1 MVNIRRLLLII
12 TIKHKGVI
20 NMNNFKKIGLTALAS
35 SLVATSVF
43 AGEMSVTG
51 SASFTMQNFSNT
63 PAMDNNGKVMKMGN
77 QLTFTGGGEMDNGMN
92 VSLSFILD
100 QGDNAGATDGPFDTH
115 KLSVGSDAMGTIT
128 FAGEGADSAQ
138 NTIDTTAAGD
148 IWDNTFTYT
157 KPKNSH
163 ASNKTLLWALPT
175 FVDGLDTKV
184 SYTGASTG
192 KDSQISYAL
201 TYTGIEGASISY
213 GFGETGGTDAAE
225 GTDVTTMKASF
236 AFGPISAGM
245 SINDYAAPSGQSSEE
260 QSSYKVSYSI
270 TDELSVSYGSETH
283 ETTGQSFDEEFS
295 QISVAYTTGGLT
307 VSASQTDAENATDE
321 GNEEEMWSLGL
332 SFAF

>member
-1 MVNIRRLLLII
+1 
-12 TIKHKGVI
+12 
-20 NMNNFKKIGLTALAS
+20 MNNFKKIGLTALAG
-35 SLVATSVF
+35 SLVATTAF
-43 AGEMSVTG
+43 AGEMSVAG
-51 SASFTMQNFSNT
+51 SASFNMKNFSNVN
-63 PAMDNNGKVMKMGN
+63 DQDGKKMSMGN

-100 QGDNAGATDGPFDTH
+100 QGDDTPTATSSTATAALGGSPFDSHSITI
-115 KLSVGSDAMGTIT
+115 SSDAMGAIT
-128 FAGEGADSAQ
+128 FAGEGASSAQ

-157 KPKNSH
+157 KPGNSN

-184 SYTGASTG
+184 SYTGASAG

-213 GFGETGGTDAAE
+213 GFGETGGTKASE

-236 AFGPISAGM
+236 AFGPVSAAM
-245 SINDYAAPSGQSSEE
+245 SINDYAAPTGTDSEE

-270 TDELSVSYGSETH
+270 TEDLSVSYGAETH
-283 ETTGQSFDEEFS
+283 ETTGQAFDEEFS
-295 QISVAYTTGGLT
+295 QVSVSYTSGGLT
-307 VSASQTDAENATDE
+307 ISASQTEAENM
-321 GNEEEMWSLGL
+321 NETSGTEQSLWNVGL
-332 SFAF
+332 AFAF

>member
-1 MVNIRRLLLII
+1 
-12 TIKHKGVI
+12 
-20 NMNNFKKIGLTALAS
+20 MNNFKKIGLTALAS
-35 SLVATSVF
+35 SLVATSVY
-43 AGEMSVTG
+43 AGEMSVAG
-51 SASFTMQNFSNT
+51 GASFNMKNWSNVN
-63 PAMDNNGKVMKMGN
+63 DQDGKSMSMGN

-100 QGDNAGATDGPFDTH
+100 QGDNAGAADGPFDTH
-115 KLSVGSDAMGTIT
+115 SLSVGSDMMGTIT
-128 FAGEGADSAQ
+128 FAGEGASSAQ

-157 KPKNSH
+157 GPTNSN

-184 SYTGASTG
+184 SYTGASAG

-201 TYTGIEGASISY
+201 TYSGIEGASISY
-213 GFGETGGTDAAE
+213 GFGETGGTDSAE

-245 SINDYAAPSGQSSEE
+245 SINDYAAPTGTSSEE
-260 QSSYKVSYSI
+260 QSSYKISYSV
-270 TDELSVSYGSETH
+270 TDDLSISYGSETH

-295 QISVAYTTGGLT
+295 QVSVSYTTGGLT
-307 VSASQTDAENATDE
+307 VSASQTEAENATTS
-321 GNEEEMWSLGL
+321 GNEESLWNLGL

>member
-1 MVNIRRLLLII
+1 
-12 TIKHKGVI
+12 
-20 NMNNFKKIGLTALAS
+20 MNNFKKIGLTALAS
-35 SLVATSVF
+35 SLVATSVY
-43 AGEMSVTG
+43 AGEMSVAG
-51 SASFTMQNFSNT
+51 SASFNMKNFSNVN
-63 PAMDNNGKVMKMGN
+63 DDDGKKMSMGN

-100 QGDNAGATDGPFDTH
+100 QGDGVAAATAPFDSH
-115 KLSVGSDAMGTIT
+115 SLSVGSDAMGTIT
-128 FAGEGADSAQ
+128 FAGEGASSAQ

-157 KPKNSH
+157 GPTNSN

-184 SYTGASTG
+184 SYTGASAG

-213 GFGETGGTDAAE
+213 GAGSTGGTDAAE
-225 GTDVTTMKASF
+225 GTDVVTMKASF

-245 SINDYAAPSGQSSEE
+245 SINDYAAPTGTASEE
-260 QSSYKVSYSI
+260 QSSYKISYSV
-270 TDELSVSYGSETH
+270 TDDLSISYGSETH

-295 QISVAYTTGGLT
+295 QVSVSYTTGGLT
-307 VSASQTDAENATDE
+307 VSASQTEAENATTS
-321 GNEEEMWSLGL
+321 GNEESLWNLGL

>member
-1 MVNIRRLLLII
+1 
-12 TIKHKGVI
+12 
-20 NMNNFKKIGLTALAS
+20 MNNFKKIGLTALAG

-43 AGEMSVTG
+43 AGEMSVAG
-51 SASFTMQNFSNT
+51 SASFNMKNFSNVN
-63 PAMDNNGKVMKMGN
+63 DDDGKKMSMGN

-100 QGDNAGATDGPFDTH
+100 QADNAGAADGPFDTH
-115 KLSVGSDAMGTIT
+115 SLSVGSDAMGTIT
-128 FAGEGADSAQ
+128 FAGEGASSAQ

-157 KPKNSH
+157 GPTNSN

-184 SYTGASTG
+184 SYTGASAG

-245 SINDYAAPSGQSSEE
+245 SINDYSAPTGTASEE
-260 QSSYKVSYSI
+260 QNSYKVSYSI

-283 ETTGQSFDEEFS
+283 ETNGQAFDEEFS
-295 QISVAYTTGGLT
+295 QVSVAYTTGGLT
-307 VSASQTDAENATDE
+307 VSASQTDAENATTS
-321 GNEEEMWSLGL
+321 GNEEELWNVGL

>member
-1 MVNIRRLLLII
+1 
-12 TIKHKGVI
+12 
-20 NMNNFKKIGLTALAS
+20 MNNFKKIGLTALAG
-35 SLVATSVF
+35 SLVATTAF
-43 AGEMSVTG
+43 AGEMSVAG
-51 SASFTMQNFSNT
+51 SASFNMKNFSNVN
-63 PAMDNNGKVMKMGN
+63 DQDGKKMSMGN

-100 QGDNAGATDGPFDTH
+100 QGDNATTSTVNASSKLSEAPFDSHSITV
-115 KLSVGSDAMGTIT
+115 SSDAMGSIT
-128 FAGEGADSAQ
+128 FAGEGASSAQ

-157 KPKNSH
+157 KPGNSN
-163 ASNKTLLWALPT
+163 ASDKTLLWALPT

-184 SYTGASTG
+184 SYTGASAG

-213 GFGETGGTDAAE
+213 GFGETGGTKASE

-236 AFGPISAGM
+236 AFGPISAAM
-245 SINDYAAPSGQSSEE
+245 SINDYAAPTGTASEE

-270 TDELSVSYGSETH
+270 TEDLSVSYGSETH
-283 ETTGQSFDEEFS
+283 ETTSQTFDEEFS
-295 QISVAYTTGGLT
+295 QISVSYTSGGLT
-307 VSASQTDAENATDE
+307 VSASQTEAENM
-321 GNEEEMWSLGL
+321 NETSGTEQSLWNVGL

>member
-1 MVNIRRLLLII
+1 MVNIHRLLLII
-12 TIKHKGVI
+12 TIKQQGVI
-20 NMNNFKKIGLTALAS
+20 NMNNFKKIGLTALAG
-35 SLVATSVF
+35 SLVATTAI

-51 SASFTMQNFSNT
+51 GASFNMKNFSNVN
-63 PAMDNNGKVMKMGN
+63 DNDGKKFSMGN

-100 QGDNAGATDGPFDTH
+100 QGDNAGYTDGPFDSH
-115 KLSVGSDAMGTIT
+115 SLSVGSDAMGTIT
-128 FAGEGADSAQ
+128 FAGEGASSAQ

-148 IWDNTFTYT
+148 IWNNTFTYT
-157 KPKNSH
+157 KPANSN

-184 SYTGASTG
+184 SYTGASAG

-201 TYTGIEGASISY
+201 TYSGIEGASISY
-213 GFGETGGTDAAE
+213 GFGETGGTKSSE

-236 AFGPISAGM
+236 AFGPVSAAM
-245 SINDYAAPSGQSSEE
+245 SINDYAAPTGTASEE

-270 TDELSVSYGSETH
+270 TDDLSVSYGSETH
-283 ETTGQSFDEEFS
+283 ETTSQTYDEEFS
-295 QISVAYTTGGLT
+295 QVSVSYTTGGLT
-307 VSASQTDAENATDE
+307 VSASQTEAENMGASGVE
-321 GNEEEMWSLGL
+321 QSLWNLGL

>member
-1 MVNIRRLLLII
+1 
-12 TIKHKGVI
+12 
-20 NMNNFKKIGLTALAS
+20 MNNFKKIGLTALAS

-43 AGEMSVTG
+43 AGEMSVAG
-51 SASFTMQNFSNT
+51 SASFNMKNWSNA
-63 PAMDNNGKVMKMGN
+63 PLKDNDGKSMSMGN

-100 QGDNAGATDGPFDTH
+100 QGDNAGAADGPFDTH
-115 KLSVGSDAMGTIT
+115 SLSVGSDAMGTIT
-128 FAGEGADSAQ
+128 FAGEGASSAQ
-138 NTIDTTAAGD
+138 NTLDTTAAGD

-157 KPKNSH
+157 GPTNSN

-184 SYTGASTG
+184 SYTGASAG

-201 TYTGIEGASISY
+201 TYSGIEGASISY
-213 GFGETGGTDAAE
+213 GFGETGGTKSAE

-236 AFGPISAGM
+236 AFGPVSAAM
-245 SINDYAAPSGQSSEE
+245 SINDYAAPTGTASEE
-260 QSSYKVSYSI
+260 QSSYKVSYSV

-295 QISVAYTTGGLT
+295 QVSVAYTTGGLT
-307 VSASQTDAENATDE
+307 ISASQTEAENATTS
-321 GNEEEMWSLGL
+321 GNEESLWNLGL

>member
-1 MVNIRRLLLII
+1 
-12 TIKHKGVI
+12 
-20 NMNNFKKIGLTALAS
+20 MNNFKKIGLTALAG
-35 SLVATSVF
+35 SLVATSVV
-43 AGEMSVTG
+43 AGEMSVAG
-51 SASFTMQNFSNT
+51 SASFNMKNFSNVN
-63 PAMDNNGKVMKMGN
+63 DQDGKKFSMGN

-100 QGDNAGATDGPFDTH
+100 QGDDTSAADGPFDSH
-115 KLSVGSDAMGTIT
+115 SLSIGSDAMGTIT
-128 FAGEGADSAQ
+128 FAGEGASSAQ

-148 IWDNTFTYT
+148 IWNNTFTYT
-157 KPKNSH
+157 QPANSN

-184 SYTGASTG
+184 SYTGASAG

-213 GFGETGGTDAAE
+213 GVGSTGGTDASE
-225 GTDVTTMKASF
+225 GADVTTMKASF
-236 AFGPISAGM
+236 AFGPVTAAM
-245 SINDYAAPSGQSSEE
+245 SINDYGTGTSHTSAAE
-260 QSSYKVSYSI
+260 QSSYKVSYSVS
-270 TDELSVSYGSETH
+270 DELSISYGSETH

-307 VSASQTDAENATDE
+307 ISASQTEAENATTS
-321 GNEEEMWSLGL
+321 GNEESLWNLGL